1 MDLTKYAALFVSE
14 SREHLRACNQLLL
27 AWERE
32 PGSLEPVG
40 GLFRAIHSIKGM
52 AATMGYV
59 QVADVAHQA
68 ESLLDAIRAG
78 RVAVQ
83 PEHFELLFRAVD
95 LLQDG
100 IEGTAS
106 GRSADRPES
115 LLRALERA
123 ATGRGAPAN
132 VTAEFAAVVPAPA
145 RRPQLEVRVAVRS
158 DAALRGARALLALR
172 RAEALGEVTRTTP
185 GAAEL
190 EREDFDGRLAFRL
203 RTDAAPAEVR
213 AAVLSAGDIARVDI
227 DFASDEPATDPAA
240 LRQVRVDLDRLDAL
254 VKLAGELVVG
264 RNRLHE
270 LVAGLPEG
278 ELPRL
283 VERLGRLIG
292 EVQGEVLAARMTPV
306 REVLERLPRTV
317 RDLARDLGRQVRL
330 ELEGGEIELDRAVL
344 DALGDPLLHVVRNAL
359 DHGIEPPAERARAG
373 KPVEGRLT
381 VAASRE
387 RRSVVLRVSDDG
399 RGIDRA
405 RILAKARAEGVVDAA
420 TEALGD
426 DQLLRVLSRAG
437 FSTAAAVSGVS
448 GRGVGVD
455 VVVTRLRA
463 LGGSVELR
471 TAVGQG
477 TTFVLR
483 VPLTLAIVRALLVQV
498 GRERYVLPLGY
509 VAETV
514 DYESCGRTA
523 LGTREAIVVRDQAI
537 PTVHLGTLFGVA
549 PLTVRR
555 RPAVVLQVGDR
566 RSAVVVDALVAQQ
579 DIVVEPFDAPAG
591 MPPWFGGATILAD
604 GAPALIVDAA
614 ALA

>member
-1 MDLTKYAALFVSE
+1 
-14 SREHLRACNQLLL
+14 
-27 AWERE
+27 
-32 PGSLEPVG
+32 
-40 GLFRAIHSIKGM
+40 
-52 AATMGYV
+52 
-59 QVADVAHQA
+59 
-68 ESLLDAIRAG
+68 
-78 RVAVQ
+78 
-83 PEHFELLFRAVD
+83 
-95 LLQDG
+95 
-100 IEGTAS
+100 
-106 GRSADRPES
+106 
-115 LLRALERA
+115 
-123 ATGRGAPAN
+123 
-132 VTAEFAAVVPAPA
+132 
-145 RRPQLEVRVAVRS
+145 
-158 DAALRGARALLALR
+158 
-172 RAEALGEVTRTTP
+172 
-185 GAAEL
+185 
-190 EREDFDGRLAFRL
+190 
-203 RTDAAPAEVR
+203 
-213 AAVLSAGDIARVDI
+213 
-227 DFASDEPATDPAA
+227 
-240 LRQVRVDLDRLDAL
+240 

>member
-1 MDLTKYAALFVSE
+1 MDLSKYAALFVSE

-59 QVADVAHQA
+59 QVADVAHRA
-68 ESLLDAIRAG
+68 ESLLDGIRAG

-100 IEGTAS
+100 IEGAPAGGTS
-106 GRSADRPES
+106 GRPDA
-115 LLRALERA
+115 LLRALEL
-123 ATGRGAPAN
+123 ATSGSPA
-132 VTAEFAAVVPAPA
+132 VSSTAEMAVVRAVADQKPL
-145 RRPQLEVRVAVRS
+145 LEVRVAVRR
-158 DAALRGARALLALR
+158 DAMLRGARALLALR
-172 RAEALGEVTRTTP
+172 CAERLGEVSRVTP

-190 EREDFDGRLAFRL
+190 ERDDFDGRLTFRL
-203 RTDAAPAEVR
+203 RTDAAPAEVQATVR
-213 AAVLSAGDIARVDI
+213 SAGDIADVMI
-227 DFASDEPATDPAA
+227 EYAGDEPAGDRAA
-240 LRQVRVDLDRLDAL
+240 LRQVRVDLTRLDAL

-264 RNRLHE
+264 RNRLRE
-270 LVAGLPEG
+270 LAAGLPPG
-278 ELPRL
+278 ELPEL

-317 RDLARDLGRQVRL
+317 RDLARDLGRQVRV
-330 ELEGGEIELDRAVL
+330 EVEGGDIELDRAVL
-344 DALGDPLLHVVRNAL
+344 DALADPLLHVVRNAV
-359 DHGIEPPAERARAG
+359 DHGIEPPAERVRAG
-373 KPVEGRLT
+373 KAPEGRLAV
-381 VAASRE
+381 VAARE
-387 RRSVVLRVSDDG
+387 RNSVVLRVTDDG
-399 RGIDRA
+399 RGIDRE

-420 TEALGD
+420 TDALGD
-426 DQLLRVLSRAG
+426 EQLLRVLSRPG
-437 FSTAAAVSGVS
+437 FSTAASVSGVS

-471 TAVGQG
+471 TALGQG
-477 TTFVLR
+477 SSFVLR
-483 VPLTLAIVRALLVQV
+483 VPLTLAIVRALLVRV
-498 GRERYVLPLGY
+498 GHERYVLPLGY

-514 DYESCGRTA
+514 DYERCGRTA
-523 LGTREAIVVRDQAI
+523 LGAREAIMVRDQAV
-537 PTVHLGTLFGVA
+537 PTVHLGALFGVA
-549 PLTVRR
+549 TAPLRR

-566 RSAVVVDALVAQQ
+566 RSAVVVDALLAQQ

-591 MPPWFGGATILAD
+591 MPPWFGGATILSD

-614 ALA
+614 GLA